1 MTAAPLLRFFICCSA
16 VAVVTVDVHKA
27 KDLIHSGHRYIDVR
41 TTEEFQRGHLDV
53 ENILNIPY
61 LFFTPEGR
69 SKNPQ
74 FLEQVSSACSK
85 DDLLIVGCQSGA
97 RSTLATTDLLTAGF
111 KHVSNMGGGYAAW
124 MENSFGVKKPEEKHV
139 KKPQEEQ

>member
-1 MTAAPLLRFFICCSA
+1 MAEARS
-16 VAVVTVDVHKA
+16 VAVVNVDVHKA

-41 TTEEFQRGHLDV
+41 TTEEFSRGHVDV

-85 DDLLIVGCQSGA
+85 DDLLVVSCQSGA
-97 RSTLATTDLLTAGF
+97 RSLLAATDLHSAGF
-111 KHVSNMGGGYAAW
+111 KHVNNMAGGYGAW
-124 MENSFGVKKPEEKHV
+124 VENGFGVKKPEEKKPEV
-139 KKPQEEQ
+139 KKPEVKKPEEQL